1 VELRSAVRYP
11 IAASVVFSWQG
22 PQGPLQGEG
31 VTRDISKA
39 GAYIRTPT
47 TPPLAVA
54 VQMEI
59 FLPPIEPER
68 RAVKVLSEGRVIRVE
83 HPSADDAQSGFAAL
97 TEGSSIIRTTGEFGD
112 ASETGRTA
120 GDD

>member
-1 VELRSAVRYP
+1 MRYP
-11 IAASVVFSWQG
+11 ITASVVFSWQG
-22 PQGPLQGEG
+22 PLGPLQGEG
-31 VTRDISKA
+31 VTRDISKT

-59 FLPPIEPER
+59 FLPPIEPEGK
-68 RAVKVLSEGRVIRVE
+68 AVKVLSEGRVIRVE
-83 HPSADDAQSGFAAL
+83 HPSADDAQGGFAAL
-97 TEGSSIIRTTGEFGD
+97 TEGSSIVRTTGEFRD